1 MSIKSKSFIYHI
13 VYFEISSSNMVMFFF
28 INIGCY
34 LWHTLYWKYLNTRS
48 FPYSYTDLVPLLCFD
63 YAAQYHIPSYFLS
76 DHAYRY
82 LWTPWKWGKWKI
94 FQPLAVRKN
103 ITNLTKLNIHFL
115 EFIEMCT
122 YSQPNTH
129 SLAKNKYFSDVKH
142 WDNISVWYS
151 SIRERNSTRHPK

>member
-1 MSIKSKSFIYHI
+1 MSIKSESFIYHFL
-13 VYFEISSSNMVMFFF
+13 YFEISSSNILMIFF
-28 INIGCY
+28 INIRCY
-34 LWHTLYWKYLNTRS
+34 LWHTLYWKYLNTRI

-122 YSQPNTH
+122 HSQTNTH
-129 SLAKNKYFSDVKH
+129 SLAQNKYFSDVKH